1 MESERI
7 AVAQIIRLL
16 RERPKTAWD
25 LLPPS
30 ALAQGEDIP
39 LRDLDGA
46 LIGYARP
53 QSADGLTRRPG
64 V

>member
-1 MESERI
+1 VESETL

-16 RERPKTAWD
+16 RERPKTVWD

-30 ALAQGEDIP
+30 APARSEDIP

-46 LIGYARP
+46 LLGYARP
-53 QSADGLTRRPG
+53 MSVDHLTRGPG
-64 V
+64 A